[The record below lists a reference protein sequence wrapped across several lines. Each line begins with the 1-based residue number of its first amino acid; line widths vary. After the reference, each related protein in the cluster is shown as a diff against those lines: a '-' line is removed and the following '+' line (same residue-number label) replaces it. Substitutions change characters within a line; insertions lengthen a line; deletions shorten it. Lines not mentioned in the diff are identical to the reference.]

1 MNSPA
6 GCEGDTTLYHLVHV
20 DPSPIANFVFGPQPT
35 DFYNSEIMFD
45 DRSSNDVIS
54 WSWHFPAGAP
64 ASSLFSADS
73 VAPDTSSETS
83 PMIRYPNDHGGTY
96 PAELTV
102 TNEFGCSDTY
112 VVPVTI
118 NGVHSVYAPNAFTPD
133 GDAINDV
140 FLPIIRDDV
149 SRDHDLRIF
158 DRWGSE
164 VFQSSDPT
172 IGWDGAVDDAEP
184 KTDVYVW
191 KLRSRNGVDGI
202 MRVYTGHVTLLR

>member
-1 MNSPA
+1 M
-6 GCEGDTTLYHLVHV
+6 C
-20 DPSPIANFVFGPQPT
+20 IR
-35 DFYNSEIMFD
+35 
-45 DRSSNDVIS
+45 DR
-54 WSWHFPAGAP
+54 
-64 ASSLFSADS
+64 
-73 VAPDTSSETS
+73 
-83 PMIRYPNDHGGTY
+83 
-96 PAELTV
+96 
-102 TNEFGCSDTY
+102 
-112 VVPVTI
+112 I